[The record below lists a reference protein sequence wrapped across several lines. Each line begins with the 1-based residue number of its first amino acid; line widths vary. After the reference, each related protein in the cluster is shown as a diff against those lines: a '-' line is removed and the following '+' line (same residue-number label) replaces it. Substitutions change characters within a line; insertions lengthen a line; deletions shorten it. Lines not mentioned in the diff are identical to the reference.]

1 MQADLTQT
9 DTALEEQ
16 DTDAKK
22 LAEVHQRAMRRF
34 DATAYPQQEL
44 RAQSLAARRFV
55 SIPGAQWEDE
65 WGEQFANS
73 IRVTVDKVGRG
84 LRKIETDYRENRI
97 IPDFRPDGPKSEQ
110 ETAETLDGMHRADG
124 YRYKSQQARDNAAYE
139 AFAGGF
145 GAYRLTNE
153 WEDESDKDNDHQRI
167 NPAAIIVDADQ
178 SVYFDKNARLYDKS
192 DARFAFIRTQMT
204 KDAFEEDFGEDAIAD
219 FPDHGHWRMRDWFTP
234 ETRAVAEYYE
244 VEERTETLY
253 VLSFPLSGE
262 ERRRWASEFS
272 EGELDQLRKDG
283 WQVKRQRRTRKRVH
297 KYILSGAE
305 VLEDCGLIAGQMI
318 PIVPVYGRRY
328 FVDNMERWQ
337 GYVQDKMDAQRLYN
351 SNVSKLAEMNSLS
364 PREIPIFH
372 PDQMDPVSANNWSR
386 MNIDRLPYITAGALY
401 NDDGS
406 VAVTGPT
413 GYVKPPDLPPA
424 MAALIQLANADLLE
438 ESQDGADTV
447 KANISAEAMDIAATR
462 VDAKS
467 GIYLDNVRQSI
478 QREGEIYLSMCGD
491 VYPEAGREVET
502 MTEDGDDGRAVLQ
515 QMKTDPNGKTKV
527 INDLAGGRYK
537 VIASV
542 TEATATRR
550 DKTVKSMLR
559 TAEIAIQAQDME
571 LAQAAILT
579 AVLNQDGEGID
590 DFHEW
595 SRARALRLGLVKP
608 TEDEAEAMQMAQQN
622 QQPDPMAQ
630 VAEAQ
635 AMELMT
641 SAKKNVAEEAETR
654 ADTAL
659 KMAKRGEVIADTMKK
674 ISEIGGQR
682 REAMKS
688 VPSLVRSIPIPRPE
702 NLQ

>member
-16 DTDAKK
+16 DTDKAK
-22 LAEVHQRAMRRF
+22 LAEVHKRAMRRF
-34 DATAYPQQEL
+34 DATAYPQKEV

-65 WGEQFANS
+65 WGVQFANS

-178 SVYFDKNARLYDKS
+178 SVYFDMNARLYDKS
-192 DARFAFIRTQMT
+192 DARFAFIRTQLT
-204 KDAFEEDFGEDAIAD
+204 TDAFEEEYGEEALSS
-219 FPDHGHWRMRDWFTP
+219 FPDATAWKVHDWFTP

-244 VEERTETLY
+244 VEDRTETLY
-253 VLSFPLSGE
+253 VMTYTLSGE
-262 ERRRWASEFS
+262 ERRRWASEFDD
-272 EGELDQLRKDG
+272 GELDQMRKDG
-283 WQVKRQRRTRKRVH
+283 WTVQRQRRKRRRVH

-305 VLEDCGLIAGQMI
+305 VLEDCGLIAGQCI

-351 SNVSKLAEMNSLS
+351 SNLSKLAELNSLS
-364 PREIPIFH
+364 PREIPIFD
-372 PDQMDPVSANNWSR
+372 PEQMDPVMADQWSR
-386 MNIDRLPYITAGALY
+386 ANIDRLPYLLAHALR
-401 NDDGS
+401 NEDGTVVS
-406 VAVTGPT
+406 MGPI
-413 GYVKPPDLPPA
+413 GKVSPPQLPPA
-424 MAALIQLANADLLE
+424 MAALLQLANADLLE

-447 KANISAEAMDIAATR
+447 KANTSAEAMDIAATR

-502 MTEDGDDGRAVLQ
+502 MTEDGDDGRAILQ
-515 QMKTDPNGKTKV
+515 QLKTDPNGKTKV
-527 INDLAGGRYK
+527 VNDLAGGRYK

-550 DKTVKSMLR
+550 DKTVKSMLQ

-595 SRARALRLGLVKP
+595 TRSRALRLGLVKP
-608 TEDEAEAMQMAQQN
+608 TEDEAEAIAQASEN
-622 QQPDPMAQ
+622 QEPDPMAQ

-635 AMELMT
+635 AKELA
-641 SAKKNVAEEAETR
+641 SQAEKNMADVDKTK

-659 KMAKRGEVIADTMKK
+659 KLSDREKTMAETMKI
-674 ISEIGGQR
+674 ISEIGVQR
-682 REAMKS
+682 REAM
-688 VPSLVRSIPIPRPE
+688 VEPRPMPTPARA
-702 NLQ
+702 

>member
-1 MQADLTQT
+1 MQADLTQH

-16 DTDAKK
+16 STDADK
-22 LAEVHQRAMRRF
+22 LAEVHERAMKRF
-34 DATAYPQQEL
+34 DACAWPQQEL

-73 IRVTVDKVGRG
+73 IKVTVDKVSRG

-97 IPDFRPDGPKSEQ
+97 VPDFRPDGPKADP

-124 YRYKSQQARDNAAYE
+124 YRFKSQQARDNAAYE

-153 WEDESDKDNDHQRI
+153 WEDEADKDNDHQRI
-167 NPAAIIVDADQ
+167 NPASIIVDADQ
-178 SVYFDKNARLYDKS
+178 SVYFDANARLYDKA
-192 DARFAFIRTQMT
+192 DARFCFVRTQMT
-204 KDAFEEDFGEDAIAD
+204 RDAFEEDYGEEAISE
-219 FPDHGHWRMRDWFTP
+219 FPDIGKWRMLDWFTA
-234 ETRAVAEYYE
+234 ETRAIAEYYE
-244 VEERTETLY
+244 VEEKTETLY
-253 VLSFPLSGE
+253 VLTYTLSGKE
-262 ERRRWASEFS
+262 ERRWAADFDD
-272 EGELDQLRKDG
+272 GELEQMKADG
-283 WQVKRQRRTRKRVH
+283 WSAKRQRRKRRRVH

-305 VLEDCGLIAGQMI
+305 VLEDCGVIAGDMI
-318 PIVPVYGRRY
+318 PVVPVYGRRY
-328 FVDNMERWQ
+328 FVDNLERWQ

-364 PREIPIFH
+364 PREIPIFANE
-372 PDQMDPVSANNWSR
+372 QMDPVSANNFAR
-386 MNIDRLPYITAGALY
+386 LNIDRLPYLTVEPLRDAEGNVVQAGPL
-401 NDDGS
+401 
-406 VAVTGPT
+406 
-413 GYVKPPDLPPA
+413 GYIKPPDLPPA

-447 KANISAEAMDIAATR
+447 KANTSAEAMDIAATR

-467 GIYLDNVRQSI
+467 GIYLDNFRQSV
-478 QREGEIYLSMCGD
+478 QREGEIYLSMCAD
-491 VYPEAGREVET
+491 VYVEAGRDVET
-502 MTEDGDDGRAVLQ
+502 MTEDGDDGQATLQ
-515 QMKTDPNGKTKV
+515 QMRTEGGKTRIV
-527 INDLAGGRYK
+527 NDLIGGRYK

-590 DFHEW
+590 DFHDW
-595 SRARALRLGLVKP
+595 SRARALKLGLVKP
-608 TEDEAEAMQMAQQN
+608 NEDEQAAMAEQAQN

-635 AMELMT
+635 AAELMS
-641 SAKKNVAEEAETR
+641 SAQKNVAEVKETE

-659 KMAKRGEVIADTMKK
+659 KMAKRDETLAKTM
-674 ISEIGGQR
+674 ETLRNIGAQQ
-682 REAMKS
+682 REAM
-688 VPSLVRSIPIPRPE
+688 PNRPALIPPPVTPMME
-702 NLQ
+702 